1 MKKGFSLVTLLVT
14 IFVIIILTSTVVI
27 SASSIY
33 NSNKK
38 IKFASEISYIKELVS
53 NYMADNNGKLPSS
66 SDVFVSTKSI
76 SKEDLSTQFAGE
88 SISEGDIIFLNKIDM
103 SMINP
108 GTLQYGNG
116 TEEKSDDIYC
126 ISKKTGRIYY
136 ARGCKIGSKTYYTLT
151 DELKKAIK
159 YTESNNVNDGIIFY
173 DGNLDNG
180 IKEIDIK
187 IPDSYLDVEL
197 TSTDVSFEYSSK
209 YQSGYNIYKTKS
221 KENST
226 ITVKYKVNSDSEKK
240 ELKYNV
246 EGVDNSRL
254 TFSLSDVK
262 KSINSSTQKE
272 EKYVTIENISKEDSK
287 IKIKKYANIYVNE
300 EEAKN
305 YFKNNGIEVKDNI
318 VNIDNSLAGNITVYI
333 EDKSGNYHIEYIRL
347 GETNILDY
355 VGNGLV
361 LLLDGIKNT
370 RNGHSTNTS
379 IWEDLSGN
387 NYDYTL
393 NNIQINDNNIYFK
406 GTNNSYALRKENLSE
421 IFGNTLYDDRT
432 IEIVVKDTSNSHI
445 WMCGN
450 SSSRKAIGIYGGRL
464 TVSIPPD
471 YVSTFSL
478 KNSALKVNNYSIL
491 HKKEGEICVYQNN
504 EQLVNTNNL
513 NCWDH
518 SGEVSYIGNRS
529 TNGTPLNGEIYS
541 IRVYNRIL
549 TEREINH
556 NYQMDKKRFGIE

>member
-27 SASSIY
+27 SANSIY

-38 IKFASEISYIKELVS
+38 VKFASEISYIKELVNS
-53 NYMADNNGKLPSS
+53 YMVNNNGNLPSNS
-66 SDVFVSTKSI
+66 EVITSIRDISTDEMQSQFQDEDI
-76 SKEDLSTQFAGE
+76 SNENT
-88 SISEGDIIFLNKIDM
+88 IVLNKIDM

-159 YTESNNVNDGIIFY
+159 YTESNNINDGIIFC
-173 DGNLDNG
+173 DGNLESG
-180 IKEIDIK
+180 IKEIDVK
-187 IPDSYLDVEL
+187 IPESYLDIEI
-197 TSTDVSFEYSSK
+197 TSSDASFEYSLEKESR
-209 YQSGYNIYKTKS
+209 YNIYKTKS

-246 EGVDNSRL
+246 EGVDNSGL

-262 KSINSSTQKE
+262 KGINSSTQKE

-287 IKIKKYANIYVNE
+287 IKIKRYANIYVNE

-347 GETNILDY
+347 SENNILDY
-355 VGNGLV
+355 ASNGLV
-361 LLLDGIKNT
+361 LLLDGVKNT
-370 RNGHSTNTS
+370 RNGHSTSTS

-387 NYDYTL
+387 NNDLTLENVVSNSNNMYLDGINSKVYSEKALDVVSVEMVLELEEKNDYVYIASFGKNSKSMAWSPVSDKGFSLGTHKKKYLVENLYKKNSISVQYNPDLLYLNSEKL
-393 NNIQINDNNIYFK
+393 NNNLPIESWAGPSSYPIAFGFYGNNGYRMK
-406 GTNNSYALRKENLSE
+406 GK
-421 IFGNTLYDDRT
+421 
-432 IEIVVKDTSNSHI
+432 
-445 WMCGN
+445 
-450 SSSRKAIGIYGGRL
+450 
-464 TVSIPPD
+464 
-471 YVSTFSL
+471 
-478 KNSALKVNNYSIL
+478 
-491 HKKEGEICVYQNN
+491 
-504 EQLVNTNNL
+504 
-513 NCWDH
+513 
-518 SGEVSYIGNRS
+518 
-529 TNGTPLNGEIYS
+529 IYS
-541 IRVYNRIL
+541 IRIYNRAL
-549 TEREINH
+549 TEDEIKN
-556 NYQMDKKRFGIE
+556 NYIVDKARFGIK

>member
-14 IFVIIILTSTVVI
+14 IFVIITLTSTVVI
-27 SASSIY
+27 SANSIY

-38 IKFASEISYIKELVS
+38 VKFASEISYIKELVNS
-53 NYMADNNGKLPSS
+53 YMVNNNGNLPSNS
-66 SDVFVSTKSI
+66 EVITSI
-76 SKEDLSTQFAGE
+76 RDISMNEMQSQFQDED
-88 SISEGDIIFLNKIDM
+88 ISNENTIVLNKIDM

-159 YTESNNVNDGIIFY
+159 YTESNNINDGIIFY
-173 DGNLDNG
+173 DVNLESG
-180 IKEIDIK
+180 IKEIDVK
-187 IPDSYLDVEL
+187 IPESYLDIEI
-197 TSTDVSFEYSSK
+197 TSSDTSFEYSLEKESR
-209 YQSGYNIYKTKS
+209 YNIYKTKS

-226 ITVKYKVNSDSEKK
+226 ITVKYKVNGDSGKK

-246 EGVDNSRL
+246 EGVDNSGL

-262 KSINSSTQKE
+262 KGINSSTQKE

-300 EEAKN
+300 EESKD

-333 EDKSGNYHIEYIRL
+333 EDKSGNYHTEYIINNN
-347 GETNILDY
+347 TTMDY
-355 VGNGLV
+355 VNNGMI

-370 RNGHSTNTS
+370 RNGHSTNTN

-387 NYDYTL
+387 NNDLTL
-393 NNIQINDNNIYFK
+393 ENVVSNSNNMYFNGNDSKMYSEKALDVVSVEIVLELEEKNGYVYIASFGNRLKSMAWSVESDKGFSLGHMKKKYFV
-406 GTNNSYALRKENLSE
+406 ENL
-421 IFGNTLYDDRT
+421 Y
-432 IEIVVKDTSNSHI
+432 K
-445 WMCGN
+445 
-450 SSSRKAIGIYGGRL
+450 
-464 TVSIPPD
+464 
-471 YVSTFSL
+471 
-478 KNSALKVNNYSIL
+478 KNSISVQYNPDLMYLNSERL
-491 HKKEGEICVYQNN
+491 
-504 EQLVNTNNL
+504 TNNL
-513 NCWDH
+513 ASESWASPSPYPIAFGFYGSN
-518 SGEVSYIGNRS
+518 SYRMKGK
-529 TNGTPLNGEIYS
+529 IYS
-541 IRVYNRIL
+541 IRIYNRAL
-549 TEREINH
+549 TQDEINH
-556 NYQMDKKRFGIE
+556 NYIVDKARFGIK